1 MISKNPAFKTSLKQ
15 WFVIKY
21 PLIALLITFYL
32 LKVIIIQ
39 DIIGWNEETP
49 RDVSLYIFP
58 SQNTTIIFP
67 QTLSES
73 EDRKL
78 NFLFVVTSGPSNFE
92 RRNAIRET
100 WGSDNKSGLK
110 TILVFLMGLT
120 TDSMVLALKTK
131 TF

>member
-1 MISKNPAFKTSLKQ
+1 MISKNTAFKTSLKQ
-15 WFVIKY
+15 WCVIKY
-21 PLIALLITFYL
+21 PLIALLMTFYL

-49 RDVSLYIFP
+49 RDVSQYILP

-120 TDSMVLALKTK
+120 TDSMVIALKTK

>member
-39 DIIGWNEETP
+39 DIIGWNETTP
-49 RDVSLYIFP
+49 RDVSQYILP

-100 WGSDNKSGLK
+100 WGSNNKSGLK

-120 TDSMVLALKTK
+120 TDSMVIALKTK

>member
-1 MISKNPAFKTSLKQ
+1 MISKNPAIKTSLRQ
-15 WFVIKY
+15 WCVIKY
-21 PLIALLITFYL
+21 PLIALLMTFYL

-39 DIIGWNEETP
+39 DIIGWNEETT
-49 RDVSLYIFP
+49 RDVSQYILP

-67 QTLSES
+67 RTLSES

-100 WGSDNKSGLK
+100 WGSENKSGLQ

-120 TDSMVLALKTK
+120 TDTMVGYSFKNY
-131 TF
+131 

>member
-15 WFVIKY
+15 WCVIKY

-78 NFLFVVTSGPSNFE
+78 NFLFVVTSGPINFE